1 MVSIDSKGPSAAG
14 PVSSRRERV
23 QLVRSGA
30 VPALADG
37 FNARLETATGLA
49 AVLAPGGTVV
59 LVPGQTATEGALHWV
74 ESCGKT
80 QLAA

>member
-1 MVSIDSKGPSAAG
+1 MSIDSKGPATAG
-14 PVSSRRERV
+14 PAGSRRERV
-23 QLVRSGA
+23 QLVRSGP
-30 VPALADG
+30 VPSLADG

-59 LVPGQTATEGALHWV
+59 LVPGQTAAEGSLHWV